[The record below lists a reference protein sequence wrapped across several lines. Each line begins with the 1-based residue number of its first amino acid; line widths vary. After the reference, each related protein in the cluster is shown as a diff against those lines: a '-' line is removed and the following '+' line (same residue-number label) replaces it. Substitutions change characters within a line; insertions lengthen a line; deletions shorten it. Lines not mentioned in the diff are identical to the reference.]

1 MASKRTP
8 CEEVLYKLSE
18 FLQGSSFEEK
28 LTRFMNT
35 NSCRLQI
42 TNVCEEHRHET
53 YVEYNQFLEL
63 IENTLQDFKNKYC
76 VGDKEVVDAFKQAL
90 SEGEELSKY
99 VSLLL
104 ESWSFNA
111 FMQFSNAFLLESE
124 EESDTSSEEL
134 DKSDD

>member
-1 MASKRTP
+1 LFRVKEILSSRTLFCHVRRTEADNRLP
-8 CEEVLYKLSE
+8 GYILYERCLDIFESLLPLS
-18 FLQGSSFEEK
+18 F
-28 LTRFMNT
+28 
-35 NSCRLQI
+35 
-42 TNVCEEHRHET
+42 
-53 YVEYNQFLEL
+53 
-63 IENTLQDFKNKYC
+63 QDFKNKYC

-104 ESWSFNA
+104 ESWSFDA